1 MDENLIKDFIESTHF
16 ASSQTFCL
24 RKIDQIDQKNYPEA
38 VLYSLE
44 EEGAMGTIS
53 TKAFVQMPRSVCFK
67 IQKIAGQKEEGD
79 NENSMEENVRNSSE
93 KKA

>member
-1 MDENLIKDFIESTHF
+1 
-16 ASSQTFCL
+16 
-24 RKIDQIDQKNYPEA
+24 
-38 VLYSLE
+38 
-44 EEGAMGTIS
+44 MGTIS

-79 NENSMEENVRNSSE
+79 NENSMEENVGNSSE